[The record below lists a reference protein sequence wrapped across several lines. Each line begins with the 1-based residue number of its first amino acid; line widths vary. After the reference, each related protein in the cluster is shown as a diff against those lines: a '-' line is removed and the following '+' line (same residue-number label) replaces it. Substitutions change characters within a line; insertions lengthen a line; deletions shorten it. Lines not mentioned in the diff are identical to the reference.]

1 MDTLLRSFAVLWI
14 LKFSNSPI
22 NHFSLADAPVGE
34 AARARIPMALA
45 VKGMIGITRT
55 FADRKG
61 FGIAGSDRKDP
72 HGCLRRLSDLAQK
85 RES

>member
-1 MDTLLRSFAVLWI
+1 
-14 LKFSNSPI
+14 
-22 NHFSLADAPVGE
+22 
-34 AARARIPMALA
+34 MALA
-45 VKGMIGITRT
+45 VNGMIGVTRT

-61 FGIAGSDRKDP
+61 FGKVGSDRKDP

>member
-1 MDTLLRSFAVLWI
+1 MDTVLRSFALLWI

-22 NHFSLADAPVGE
+22 NHFSLADAPMGK
-34 AARARIPMALA
+34 AARTLITMALT

-61 FGIAGSDRKDP
+61 FGKAGSDRKDP
-72 HGCLRRLSDLAQK
+72 HGCLRRLSDLSQK